1 METNNLKF
9 SVLSKKKSWTF
20 LLVFILGC
28 IFTLQAQKNAEVQ
41 IKTVFNQL
49 VTAYGNSK
57 SAPELIFMKANPK
70 PETPAFYKDKTIK
83 IDLQFYKLCRT
94 FGKDSLN
101 ALSIVISHE
110 LAHYY
115 YEHDFC
121 SDFAFAIQKK
131 SVQFSSGLKLVNKNQ
146 KVIYETQADDRGLF
160 YAAIAGFYP
169 FEIQPKI
176 LDAVYQFYR
185 LKEVNVGYPSKEE
198 RKAIA
203 QNALA
208 KSQKLFGVFQAA
220 LKAKEKKEYDQSLSL
235 FEQVNR
241 DFPSRENY
249 NNIGVVKT
257 LQALNFKVL
266 GKEEFDYPKRFLY
279 PLEVDNT
286 SRLNKEGTRSS
297 DDQDQKKMTALL
309 KSAQKDFE
317 KAVSLDSNYTV
328 AYINL
333 ACVFDLLDNP
343 EAAIGKIKELPVDKQ
358 NSIDA
363 QRILAIAYYHNDND
377 EKAEVIWRELKM

>member
-1 METNNLKF
+1 MNHKTNHSLIT
-9 SVLSKKKSWTF
+9 KKSQAF
-20 LLVFILGC
+20 LLAFLLGC
-28 IFTLQAQKNAEVQ
+28 VISVQAQKNAEVQ
-41 IKTVFNQL
+41 IKTVFGQL
-49 VTAYGNSK
+49 VTAYGSAK
-57 SAPELIFMKANPK
+57 SAPELAFMKANPK
-70 PETPAFYKDKTIK
+70 PETPAFYANKTIK
-83 IDLQFYKLCRT
+83 VDLQFYKLCRT

-131 SVQFSSGLKLVNKNQ
+131 SVQFSSGLKLINKN
-146 KVIYETQADDRGLF
+146 KKIIYETQADDKGLF
-160 YAAIAGFYP
+160 YAAIAGYHP
-169 FEIQPKI
+169 FEIQPKL
-176 LDAVYQFYR
+176 LDAIYQFYH
-185 LKEVNVGYPSKEE
+185 LKEVNIGYPSKEE

-203 QNALA
+203 KNALA
-208 KSQKLFGVFQAA
+208 KSQKLYAVFQDAV
-220 LKAKEKKEYDQSLSL
+220 KAKENKEYAKALSL
-235 FEQVNR
+235 FEEVNR

-249 NNIGVVKT
+249 NNIGVIKT

-266 GKEEFDYPKRFLY
+266 GKEEVDYPKRFLY
-279 PLEVDNT
+279 PLEIDNT

-297 DDQDQKKMTALL
+297 DEQDQEKMASLL

-317 KAVSLDSNYTV
+317 KSISLDSNYII
-328 AYINL
+328 AYVNL
-333 ACVFDLLDNP
+333 ACVFTLLKNP

-358 NSIDA
+358 NSVDA

-377 EKAEVIWRELKM
+377 EKADVIWKMLGI